1 MNMHSI
7 GNPGLLGPA
16 YQSLMRSL
24 EKATDTTSTSSQ
36 DSTTGSGATAGGAPG
51 ASPGA
56 GGPGASLLSGANMI
70 EAMHGGIEDLEVTG
84 AVTATLPNGITLGIY
99 SFAPVGADQGQADPS
114 SGSSGA
120 SDGSSAASGGA
131 SAAPGGGPDYAAM
144 AAALEQMVDQFMN
157 SASAYQQSAS
167 TSAPQNGAT
176 GTVA

>member
-120 SDGSSAASGGA
+120 SDGSSAA
-131 SAAPGGGPDYAAM
+131 PGGGPDYAAM